1 MSMIHIS
8 NLTKTFVT
16 GIRRKKKQAVKDV
29 TLSIESGEIFGII
42 GVNGAGKS
50 SVLKMILGFINPDS
64 GLILISDRKPSD
76 PESRKQIGYLPE
88 NPYFYDH
95 LTAEELLGFGASASG
110 LDRRETRQRS
120 DELLKRVNL
129 FEEKKQKL
137 RSYSKGMTQRAGI
150 CYALV
155 HDPQIVIL
163 DEPMSGLDPLGRK
176 MMIDLILDL
185 KKKGKTVLFC
195 SHILSDVERICDRVA
210 IMDQGQVKS
219 ILTRQDILSREKQV
233 DIRIDRVTDT
243 LRSRLKETS
252 CILFESEES
261 LRVECPER
269 EVDFLFSVIRAESIR
284 VVHIDSSV
292 NLMERIFLDAIGRR
306 S

>member
-176 MMIDLILDL
+176 MMMDLILDL